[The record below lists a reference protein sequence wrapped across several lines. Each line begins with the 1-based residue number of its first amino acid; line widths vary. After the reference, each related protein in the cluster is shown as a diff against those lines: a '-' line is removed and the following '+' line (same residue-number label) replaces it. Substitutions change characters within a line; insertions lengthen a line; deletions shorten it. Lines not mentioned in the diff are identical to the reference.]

1 LRVLYKNTDL
11 LEIKEKVKI
20 IKKSISKVKK
30 IEGQFD
36 LIFMDPPYQMD
47 LIIKKTLKKVLDFK
61 IIKKKTVIVLEHAKK
76 KKIVIPKEY
85 EIIKEKNYGNSG
97 LILIKLK

>member
-1 LRVLYKNTDL
+1 MLKYK
-11 LEIKEKVKI
+11 KC
-20 IKKSISKVKK
+20 KK

-47 LIIKKTLKKVLDFK
+47 LIIKETLKKVLDFK